1 MRQILYF
8 GGLPSLKLTA
18 KDPEISNDWKM
29 KPSFWDPAYFQYG
42 QNLSPMI
49 CGGVQICFRP
59 GRLFNPTNL
68 SSIRDGRII
77 LQKWRQ
83 SASSLFFNW
92 PNHLF
97 HPQWF
102 RFHHVVL
109 VCLVSLLEIV
119 AKKYFNDRRC
129 FFVCVFFA
137 RFFPEKNSHSSPK
150 TSNICKKLHGC
161 CPCCWK
167 TSNNELPHFLAKQG
181 RCWNED
187 DLEFPRFSVTNPA
200 RCLHVSY

>member
-1 MRQILYF
+1 MRQILCF

-18 KDPEISNDWKM
+18 KDPENSNGWKM
-29 KPSFWDPAYFQYG
+29 KPSELGTFAYFQYG

-49 CGGVQICFRP
+49 CGGVHICFRP

-68 SSIRDGRII
+68 SSIRSWTYNSPEMKTKCVITVFQ
-77 LQKWRQ
+77 L
-83 SASSLFFNW
+83 A

-97 HPQWF
+97 HPQRF

-119 AKKYFNDRRC
+119 AKNISMT
-129 FFVCVFFA
+129 VGVFF
-137 RFFPEKNSHSSPK
+137 FFSAFLPGEKSHSSPK
-150 TSNICKKLHGC
+150 TSNMCKKLHGC
-161 CPCCWK
+161 RPCCWK
-167 TSNNELPHFLAKQG
+167 TSNNEFPHFVIKQG
-181 RCWNED
+181 CCWNED
-187 DLEFPRFSVTNPA
+187 DLEFPCFSVTNPA